1 MFRLGRLT
9 PGYFRLLQV
18 QPYSSIMEPV
28 AMTMAALGLGVSV
41 YSARQM
47 AARPARFWSGF
58 TMVLL
63 MLAGSSRTRDVLT
76 GHNDTWREPSTATQ
90 EDHDPDPHNGTNS
103 ANHRKAF
110 PVLAFNYGH
119 VRKPFEISLW
129 ILLALL
135 MKLDGLFQ
143 RSSRNQRTFLRLRCG
158 FMRGTALRGDMMSV
172 LV

>member
-1 MFRLGRLT
+1 MAVLG
-9 PGYFRLLQV
+9 PG
-18 QPYSSIMEPV
+18 
-28 AMTMAALGLGVSV
+28 
-41 YSARQM
+41 
-47 AARPARFWSGF
+47 PARFWSGF

-63 MLAGSSRTRDVLT
+63 MLTGSSRTRDVLT

-135 MKLDGLFQ
+135 MKLGEPSEGVSEFSFGLQLLLQAFQ
-143 RSSRNQRTFLRLRCG
+143 PRTF
-158 FMRGTALRGDMMSV
+158 
-172 LV
+172 